1 MSNDLDIFLCIFHPI
16 CSSGYVFIF
25 QADDDTGTR
34 SQHAIHARQPVWK
47 GKKKKKTER
56 QILKSNLDK
65 LVERKPRNG
74 RLQSLTWKDVLHDKP
89 TTGVKDKQR
98 MGHRPNISSPLNWC
112 CCWWKA
118 AIVRATSCAA
128 HLNQTPWQSLPHFF
142 RAGIFISHEQ
152 RAAGCVIL
160 HFLDNCSLSI
170 HGHCWW
176 KMYME
181 RLFPNKFAGFRMPHW
196 KPSDLF
202 WSNDRQMRFA
212 KYVHDCTCLRD

>member
-1 MSNDLDIFLCIFHPI
+1 MTRVLDHNTQYTHVSLFER
-16 CSSGYVFIF
+16 V
-25 QADDDTGTR
+25 
-34 SQHAIHARQPVWK
+34 
-47 GKKKKKTER
+47 KKKKTER

-65 LVERKPRNG
+65 LVHRKLRNG

-98 MGHRPNISSPLNWC
+98 IGHRPNISSPLNWC